1 LGKDGNHHHR
11 HQKGKKFFHNYWFLV
26 NNQTGGKN
34 TQLFYKDCN
43 KWSFFFVKK
52 PIQNP
57 TSVFMKKIG
66 LLLLSNILLFNI
78 FTQGQETYPLD
89 TLNTKDKYTKV
100 VLFSDYTWTYLELDR
115 PDIDMDALS
124 DHWDTEAIHA
134 FKDVEIASL
143 PDTVNLTLVDATHP
157 FVLPI
162 KGSVYSRYGY
172 RRKRPHRG
180 VDIPLTTGDS
190 VRAAFNGVVRVSE
203 GSSKTGGYGNL
214 VIVRHD
220 NGLETYY
227 GHLSKILVHENE
239 PVRAGEVIGLGGS
252 TGRSTGPHLHF
263 ETRYMGKAFDPERVV
278 DWTNGCLRDTSLV
291 IRKQYYNINSRYG
304 QADRTVAQTSSS
316 SSQSHATSSANSST
330 SGSPQYYTVR
340 KGDTLGKIAGKY
352 HTTVSKLCKLNKIKE
367 TTILQIGR
375 KLRVR

>member
-1 LGKDGNHHHR
+1 MQR
-11 HQKGKKFFHNYWFLV
+11 IVTIFLFSIILSYSP
-26 NNQTGGKN
+26 T
-34 TQLFYKDCN
+34 LF
-43 KWSFFFVKK
+43 S
-52 PIQNP
+52 QE
-57 TSVFMKKIG
+57 
-66 LLLLSNILLFNI
+66 
-78 FTQGQETYPLD
+78 QETYSLD
-89 TLNTKDKYTKV
+89 TLDTKDKYTKV
-100 VLFSDYTWTYLELDR
+100 ILFSDYTWIYLELER
-115 PDIDMDALS
+115 PEIDMDALS

-134 FKDVEIASL
+134 FKDMEIASL
-143 PDTVNLTLVDATHP
+143 PDSVQLTLADGNHP

-180 VDIPLTTGDS
+180 IDIPLSTGDS
-190 VRAAFNGVVRVSE
+190 VRTAFNGVVRVSE

-239 PVRAGEVIGLGGS
+239 PVSAGEVIGLGGS

-278 DWTNGCLRDTSLV
+278 DWANGCLRDTNLV
-291 IRKQYYNINSRYG
+291 IFKSYYNINSHYG
-304 QADRTVAQTSSS
+304 KADRPVAQVS
-316 SSQSHATSSANSST
+316 SSQSSGKTTASSST
-330 SGSPQYYTVR
+330 GSPQYYTVR
-340 KGDTLGKIAGKY
+340 KGDTLGKIAARY
-352 HTTVSKLCKLNKIKE
+352 HTSVSKLCKLNKIRE

>member
-1 LGKDGNHHHR
+1 
-11 HQKGKKFFHNYWFLV
+11 
-26 NNQTGGKN
+26 
-34 TQLFYKDCN
+34 
-43 KWSFFFVKK
+43 
-52 PIQNP
+52 
-57 TSVFMKKIG
+57 M
-66 LLLLSNILLFNI
+66 
-78 FTQGQETYPLD
+78 
-89 TLNTKDKYTKV
+89 
-100 VLFSDYTWTYLELDR
+100 DR

-162 KGSVYSRYGY
+162 KGSVYSRYGC

-316 SSQSHATSSANSST
+316 SSQSHATSSASSST

>member
-1 LGKDGNHHHR
+1 
-11 HQKGKKFFHNYWFLV
+11 
-26 NNQTGGKN
+26 
-34 TQLFYKDCN
+34 
-43 KWSFFFVKK
+43 
-52 PIQNP
+52 
-57 TSVFMKKIG
+57 MKKIG
-66 LLLLSNILLFNI
+66 LLFLSNILLLNI

-143 PDTVNLTLVDATHP
+143 PDTVELTLADDTHP

-162 KGSVYSRYGY
+162 KGHVYSRYGY

-180 VDIPLTTGDS
+180 IDIPLTTGDS
-190 VRAAFNGVVRVSE
+190 VRSAFNGVVRVAE

-227 GHLSKILVHENE
+227 GHLSKILVHDNE

-278 DWTNGCLRDTSLV
+278 DWENGCLRDPQLTIYKS
-291 IRKQYYNINSRYG
+291 YYNINSHYG
-304 QADRTVAQTSSS
+304 RADKPVAQAS
-316 SSQSHATSSANSST
+316 SSQNSSKPAASTST
-330 SGSPQYYTVR
+330 SGSPQYHTIK
-340 KGDTLGKIAGKY
+340 KGDTLGKIAGRY

>member
-1 LGKDGNHHHR
+1 MRKSGL
-11 HQKGKKFFHNYWFLV
+11 FF
-26 NNQTGGKN
+26 
-34 TQLFYKDCN
+34 
-43 KWSFFFVKK
+43 
-52 PIQNP
+52 
-57 TSVFMKKIG
+57 
-66 LLLLSNILLFNI
+66 LFNI
-78 FTQGQETYPLD
+78 IILLSVFAQEQEAYPLD

-100 VLFSDYTWTYLELDR
+100 VLFSDYTWTYLEFDR

-124 DHWDTEAIHA
+124 DHWDTEAIHSY
-134 FKDVEIASL
+134 KDVEIASL
-143 PDTVNLTLVDATHP
+143 PDTVQLVLTDATHP

-162 KGSVYSRYGY
+162 KGNVYSRYGY

-190 VRAAFNGVVRVSE
+190 VRSAFNGVVRVAE

-227 GHLSKILVHENE
+227 GHLSKILVKENE
-239 PVRAGEVIGLGGS
+239 PVHAGEVIGLGGS

-278 DWTNGCLRDTSLV
+278 DWSNSCLRDTCLTV
-291 IRKQYYNINSRYG
+291 RKSYYNINSRYG
-304 QADRTVAQTSSS
+304 QADRTVAQTSSQS
-316 SSQSHATSSANSST
+316 SPKTTASTSSSST

-340 KGDTLGKIAGKY
+340 KGDTLGKIAGRY

>member
-1 LGKDGNHHHR
+1 M
-11 HQKGKKFFHNYWFLV
+11 
-26 NNQTGGKN
+26 
-34 TQLFYKDCN
+34 
-43 KWSFFFVKK
+43 
-52 PIQNP
+52 I
-57 TSVFMKKIG
+57 SVFA
-66 LLLLSNILLFNI
+66 
-78 FTQGQETYPLD
+78 QEQENYPLD

-100 VLFSDYTWTYLELDR
+100 ILFSDYTWTYLELDR
-115 PDIDMDALS
+115 PEIDMDALS

-143 PDTVNLTLVDATHP
+143 PDTVNLTLVDASHP

-190 VRAAFNGVVRVSE
+190 VRTAFNGVVRVAE

-278 DWTNGCLRDTSLV
+278 DWENGCLRDPQLTIYKS
-291 IRKQYYNINSRYG
+291 YYNINSHYG
-304 QADRTVAQTSSS
+304 RADKPVAQAS
-316 SSQSHATSSANSST
+316 SSQNSSKPAASTST
-330 SGSPQYYTVR
+330 SGSPQYHTIK
-340 KGDTLGKIAGKY
+340 KGDTLGKIAGRY

>member
-1 LGKDGNHHHR
+1 MQR
-11 HQKGKKFFHNYWFLV
+11 II
-26 NNQTGGKN
+26 TI
-34 TQLFYKDCN
+34 
-43 KWSFFFVKK
+43 SFFF
-52 PIQNP
+52 I
-57 TSVFMKKIG
+57 
-66 LLLLSNILLFNI
+66 ILLFSPTL
-78 FTQGQETYPLD
+78 FSQEQEAYPLD

-100 VLFSDYTWTYLELDR
+100 VLFSDNTWTYLELER
-115 PDIDMDALS
+115 PEIDMDALS

-134 FKDVEIASL
+134 FKDMEIASL
-143 PDTVNLTLVDATHP
+143 PDSVQLTLADESHP

-162 KGSVYSRYGY
+162 KGNVYSRYGY

-180 VDIPLTTGDS
+180 IDIPLTTGDS
-190 VRAAFNGVVRVSE
+190 VCTAFNGVVRVSE

-239 PVRAGEVIGLGGS
+239 PVSAGEVIGLGGS

-278 DWTNGCLRDTSLV
+278 DWSNGCLRDTCLL
-291 IRKQYYNINSRYG
+291 IRKSYYNINSHYG
-304 QADRTVAQTSSS
+304 KADRPVAQASSS
-316 SSQSHATSSANSST
+316 HSSGNTTATAST

-340 KGDTLGKIAGKY
+340 KGDTLGKIAARY
-352 HTTVSKLCKLNKIKE
+352 HTTVSKLCKLNKIRE

-375 KLRVR
+375 RLRVR

>member
-1 LGKDGNHHHR
+1 MQR
-11 HQKGKKFFHNYWFLV
+11 IV
-26 NNQTGGKN
+26 TI
-34 TQLFYKDCN
+34 
-43 KWSFFFVKK
+43 FFFF
-52 PIQNP
+52 I
-57 TSVFMKKIG
+57 
-66 LLLLSNILLFNI
+66 ILLFSPTL
-78 FTQGQETYPLD
+78 FSQEQETYPLD
-89 TLNTKDKYTKV
+89 TLSTKDKYTKV
-100 VLFSDYTWTYLELDR
+100 ILFSDNTWTYLELDR
-115 PDIDMDALS
+115 PEIDMDALS

-143 PDTVNLTLVDATHP
+143 PDTVQLTLVDASHP

-180 VDIPLTTGDS
+180 IDIPLNTGDS

-278 DWTNGCLRDTSLV
+278 DWTNGCLRDTCLT
-291 IRKQYYNINSRYG
+291 IRKNYYNINSRYG
-304 QADRTVAQTSSS
+304 QADRTVAQTTTSSHSSSASTSSS
-316 SSQSHATSSANSST
+316 SS
-330 SGSPQYYTVR
+330 SGSPQYYTIR
-340 KGDTLGKIAGKY
+340 KGDTLGAIARRNN
-352 HTTVSKLCKLNKIKE
+352 TTVRKLCQLNGLRE
-367 TTILQIGR
+367 NSVLQIGKR
-375 KLRVR
+375 IRIR

>member
-1 LGKDGNHHHR
+1 MPIP
-11 HQKGKKFFHNYWFLV
+11 
-26 NNQTGGKN
+26 
-34 TQLFYKDCN
+34 
-43 KWSFFFVKK
+43 K
-52 PIQNP
+52 PV
-57 TSVFMKKIG
+57 SMKKIG
-66 LLLLSNILLFNI
+66 FFFLINILLLSVFA
-78 FTQGQETYPLD
+78 QEQETYPLD

-100 VLFSDYTWTYLELDR
+100 VLYSDYTWTYLELER
-115 PDIDMDALS
+115 PEIDMDALS

-143 PDTVNLTLVDATHP
+143 PDTVNLSLVDASHP

-180 VDIPLTTGDS
+180 IDIPLTTGDS
-190 VRAAFNGVVRVSE
+190 VRSAFNGVVRVSE

-278 DWTNGCLRDTSLV
+278 DWANACLRDTNLTIYKS
-291 IRKQYYNINSRYG
+291 YYNINSHYG
-304 QADRTVAQTSSS
+304 KADKPVAQATSSQSSRSTASSS
-316 SSQSHATSSANSST
+316 SS
-330 SGSPQYYTVR
+330 SPQYYTIR
-340 KGDTLGKIAGKY
+340 KGDTLGKIAARY

>member
-1 LGKDGNHHHR
+1 MKRIG
-11 HQKGKKFFHNYWFLV
+11 
-26 NNQTGGKN
+26 
-34 TQLFYKDCN
+34 
-43 KWSFFFVKK
+43 FFFL
-52 PIQNP
+52 I
-57 TSVFMKKIG
+57 
-66 LLLLSNILLFNI
+66 NILLVNI
-78 FTQGQETYPLD
+78 FAQEQETYPLD

-100 VLFSDYTWTYLELDR
+100 ILFSDYTWTYLELDR
-115 PDIDMDALS
+115 PEIDMDALS

-143 PDTVNLTLVDATHP
+143 PDTVQLTLVDESHP

-162 KGSVYSRYGY
+162 KGYVYSRYGY

-190 VRAAFNGVVRVSE
+190 VRSAFNGVVRVSE

-239 PVRAGEVIGLGGS
+239 PVQAGEVIGLGGS

-278 DWTNGCLRDTSLV
+278 DWSNSCLRDTNLM

-304 QADRTVAQTSSS
+304 QADRVVAQTTTSQSQPKSTASSS
-316 SSQSHATSSANSST
+316 TSS

-340 KGDTLGKIAGKY
+340 KGDTLGKIASRY
-352 HTTVSKLCKLNKIKE
+352 HTTVSKLCKLNRIKE

>member
-1 LGKDGNHHHR
+1 
-11 HQKGKKFFHNYWFLV
+11 
-26 NNQTGGKN
+26 
-34 TQLFYKDCN
+34 
-43 KWSFFFVKK
+43 
-52 PIQNP
+52 
-57 TSVFMKKIG
+57 MKKIG

-162 KGSVYSRYGY
+162 KGSVYSRYGC

-316 SSQSHATSSANSST
+316 SSQSHATSSASSST

>member
-1 LGKDGNHHHR
+1 MQR
-11 HQKGKKFFHNYWFLV
+11 FVTIFLFTLIILV
-26 NNQTGGKN
+26 SPN
-34 TQLFYKDCN
+34 LF
-43 KWSFFFVKK
+43 S
-52 PIQNP
+52 
-57 TSVFMKKIG
+57 
-66 LLLLSNILLFNI
+66 
-78 FTQGQETYPLD
+78 QEQEAYPLD
-89 TLNTKDKYTKV
+89 TLGTKDKYTKV
-100 VLFSDYTWTYLELDR
+100 ILFSDYTWTYLELDR

-134 FKDVEIASL
+134 FKDVEIAAL
-143 PDTVNLTLVDATHP
+143 PDTVQLTLADESHP

-162 KGSVYSRYGY
+162 KGHVYSRYGY

-180 VDIPLTTGDS
+180 IDIPLTTGDS
-190 VRAAFNGVVRVSE
+190 VRSAFNGVVRVAE

-227 GHLSKILVHENE
+227 GHLSKILVKENE
-239 PVRAGEVIGLGGS
+239 PVHAGEVIGLGGS

-278 DWTNGCLRDTSLV
+278 DWENSCLRDPQLS
-291 IRKQYYNINSRYG
+291 IYKSYYNINSHYG
-304 QADRTVAQTSSS
+304 RADKPVAQASSSSSQPKTTSSS
-316 SSQSHATSSANSST
+316 SSG
-330 SGSPQYYTVR
+330 GSPQYYTIR
-340 KGDTLGKIAGKY
+340 KGDTLGKIAARY
-352 HTTVSKLCKLNKIKE
+352 HTSVSKLCKLNKIKE

>member
-1 LGKDGNHHHR
+1 MQR
-11 HQKGKKFFHNYWFLV
+11 IV
-26 NNQTGGKN
+26 T
-34 TQLFYKDCN
+34 
-43 KWSFFFVKK
+43 
-52 PIQNP
+52 
-57 TSVFMKKIG
+57 
-66 LLLLSNILLFNI
+66 ILLFSI
-78 FTQGQETYPLD
+78 ILFYSPTLFSQEQETYPLD
-89 TLNTKDKYTKV
+89 TLDTKDKYTKV
-100 VLFSDYTWTYLELDR
+100 ILFSDYTWIYLELDR
-115 PDIDMDALS
+115 PEIDMDALS

-134 FKDVEIASL
+134 FKDMEIASL
-143 PDTVNLTLVDATHP
+143 PDSVQLTLADGNHP

-180 VDIPLTTGDS
+180 IDIPLSTGDS
-190 VRAAFNGVVRVSE
+190 VRTAFNGVVRVSE

-239 PVRAGEVIGLGGS
+239 PVSAGEVIGLGGS

-278 DWTNGCLRDTSLV
+278 DWSNGCLRDTNLV
-291 IRKQYYNINSRYG
+291 IFKSYYNINSHYG
-304 QADRTVAQTSSS
+304 QADRPVAQVS
-316 SSQSHATSSANSST
+316 SSQSSGKTTASSST
-330 SGSPQYYTVR
+330 GSPQYYTVR
-340 KGDTLGKIAGKY
+340 KGDTLGKIATRY
-352 HTTVSKLCKLNKIKE
+352 HTSVSKLCKLNKIRE

>member
-1 LGKDGNHHHR
+1 
-11 HQKGKKFFHNYWFLV
+11 
-26 NNQTGGKN
+26 
-34 TQLFYKDCN
+34 
-43 KWSFFFVKK
+43 
-52 PIQNP
+52 
-57 TSVFMKKIG
+57 MKKIG

>member
-1 LGKDGNHHHR
+1 
-11 HQKGKKFFHNYWFLV
+11 
-26 NNQTGGKN
+26 
-34 TQLFYKDCN
+34 
-43 KWSFFFVKK
+43 
-52 PIQNP
+52 
-57 TSVFMKKIG
+57 MKKIG
-66 LLLLSNILLFNI
+66 YFFLFNILLLNI
-78 FTQGQETYPLD
+78 FAQEQETYPLD

-100 VLFSDYTWTYLELDR
+100 VLFSDNTWTYLELDR
-115 PDIDMDALS
+115 PEIDMDALS

-143 PDTVNLTLVDATHP
+143 PDTVLLTLVDQSHP

-162 KGSVYSRYGY
+162 KGYVYSRYGY

-180 VDIPLTTGDS
+180 IDIPLNTGDS
-190 VRAAFNGVVRVSE
+190 VRSAFNGVVRVAE

-227 GHLSKILVHENE
+227 GHLSKILVKENE

-278 DWTNGCLRDTSLV
+278 DWPNSCLRDTCLT
-291 IRKQYYNINSRYG
+291 IRKNYYNINSRYG

-316 SSQSHATSSANSST
+316 QSSSKSTASTSSNG

-340 KGDTLGKIAGKY
+340 KGDTLGKIAARY
-352 HTTVSKLCKLNKIKE
+352 HTTVTKLCKLNKIRE

>member
-1 LGKDGNHHHR
+1 
-11 HQKGKKFFHNYWFLV
+11 
-26 NNQTGGKN
+26 
-34 TQLFYKDCN
+34 
-43 KWSFFFVKK
+43 
-52 PIQNP
+52 
-57 TSVFMKKIG
+57 MKKIG
-66 LLLLSNILLFNI
+66 VLFLFNILLLNVFA
-78 FTQGQETYPLD
+78 QEQETYPLD

-100 VLFSDYTWTYLELDR
+100 ILYSDYTWTYLELDR
-115 PDIDMDALS
+115 PEIDMDALS

-143 PDTVNLTLVDATHP
+143 PDTVELTLADDTHP

-162 KGSVYSRYGY
+162 KGHVYSRYGY

-180 VDIPLTTGDS
+180 IDIPLTTGDS
-190 VRAAFNGVVRVSE
+190 VRSAFNGVVRVAE

-227 GHLSKILVHENE
+227 GHLSKILVHDNE

-278 DWTNGCLRDTSLV
+278 DWENGCLRDPQLTIYKS
-291 IRKQYYNINSRYG
+291 YYNINSHYG
-304 QADRTVAQTSSS
+304 RADKLVAQAS
-316 SSQSHATSSANSST
+316 SSQSSSKPAASAST
-330 SGSPQYYTVR
+330 S
-340 KGDTLGKIAGKY
+340 
-352 HTTVSKLCKLNKIKE
+352 
-367 TTILQIGR
+367 
-375 KLRVR
+375 

>member
-1 LGKDGNHHHR
+1 MQR
-11 HQKGKKFFHNYWFLV
+11 IV
-26 NNQTGGKN
+26 T
-34 TQLFYKDCN
+34 
-43 KWSFFFVKK
+43 
-52 PIQNP
+52 
-57 TSVFMKKIG
+57 
-66 LLLLSNILLFNI
+66 ILLFSI
-78 FTQGQETYPLD
+78 ILFYSPTLFSQEQETYPLD
-89 TLNTKDKYTKV
+89 TLDTKDKYTKV
-100 VLFSDYTWTYLELDR
+100 ILFSDYTWIYLELDR
-115 PDIDMDALS
+115 PEIDMDALS

-134 FKDVEIASL
+134 FKDMEIASL
-143 PDTVNLTLVDATHP
+143 PDSVQLTLADGNHP

-180 VDIPLTTGDS
+180 IDIPLSTGDS
-190 VRAAFNGVVRVSE
+190 VRTAFNGVVRVSE

-239 PVRAGEVIGLGGS
+239 PVSAGEVIGLGGS

-278 DWTNGCLRDTSLV
+278 DWSNGCLRDTNLV
-291 IRKQYYNINSRYG
+291 IFKSYYNINSHYG
-304 QADRTVAQTSSS
+304 KADRPVAQVS
-316 SSQSHATSSANSST
+316 SSQSSGKTTASSST
-330 SGSPQYYTVR
+330 GSPQYYTVR
-340 KGDTLGKIAGKY
+340 KGDTLGKIAARY
-352 HTTVSKLCKLNKIKE
+352 HTSVSKLCKLNKIRE

>member
-1 LGKDGNHHHR
+1 MQR
-11 HQKGKKFFHNYWFLV
+11 IVTIFLFSII
-26 NNQTGGKN
+26 
-34 TQLFYKDCN
+34 LF
-43 KWSFFFVKK
+43 SF
-52 PIQNP
+52 P
-57 TSVFMKKIG
+57 T
-66 LLLLSNILLFNI
+66 LFS
-78 FTQGQETYPLD
+78 QEQETYPLD
-89 TLNTKDKYTKV
+89 TLDTKDKYTKV
-100 VLFSDYTWTYLELDR
+100 ILFSDYTWIYLELER
-115 PDIDMDALS
+115 PEIDMDALS

-134 FKDVEIASL
+134 FKDMEIASL
-143 PDTVNLTLVDATHP
+143 PDSVQLTLADGNHP

-180 VDIPLTTGDS
+180 IDIPLSTGDS
-190 VRAAFNGVVRVSE
+190 VRTAFNGVVRVSE

-239 PVRAGEVIGLGGS
+239 PVSAGEVIGLGGS

-278 DWTNGCLRDTSLV
+278 DWANGCLRDTNLV
-291 IRKQYYNINSRYG
+291 IFKSYYNINSHYG
-304 QADRTVAQTSSS
+304 KADRPVAQVS
-316 SSQSHATSSANSST
+316 SSQSSGKTTVSSST
-330 SGSPQYYTVR
+330 GSPQYYTVR
-340 KGDTLGKIAGKY
+340 KGDTLGKIAARY
-352 HTTVSKLCKLNKIKE
+352 HTSVSKLCKLNKIRE